1 MTEQEKLA
9 MLEEVLETD
18 EGALRADM
26 DLDEVDEYDSMTKL
40 SLVVMMEDEFGKK
53 LTADD
58 IRAFRTVGDILKLME
73 K

>member
-18 EGALRADM
+18 EGVLRADM